1 MSRLAFPVSPR
12 RVRTALPW
20 SMKDL
25 RILKEWSLPT
35 YHACKPYANSE
46 GVYPFVLA
54 RPVPGEFLHWN
65 HRKSREGCDQH
76 EGWKLWGL
84 NCLNQFHPADGIW
97 ASHPR

>member
-12 RVRTALPW
+12 RVRTALSW

-25 RILKEWSLPT
+25 RILKGWSLPT

-54 RPVPGEFLHWN
+54 RPVPGDSCTAIIEN
-65 HRKSREGCDQH
+65 TERVAINMKVGSCG
-76 EGWKLWGL
+76 GL
-84 NCLNQFHPADGIW
+84 IA
-97 ASHPR
+97 